1 MKINEDS
8 FALRAE
14 DRRLEFATR
23 VRLLYYEFAIRSQ
36 LCWKT
41 QTIRTLAFAL

>member
-8 FALRAE
+8 FAIR
-14 DRRLEFATR
+14 DGDKRVEFATR
-23 VRLLYYEFAIRSQ
+23 VRLQNYEFAIRSR

-41 QTIRTLAFAL
+41 QTIRTLVFAL

>member
-8 FALRAE
+8 FAMR
-14 DRRLEFATR
+14 DGGRRTEFATR
-23 VRLLYYEFAIRSQ
+23 VRLLHYEFVIRSQ

-41 QTIRTLAFAL
+41 QTIRTLVFAL